1 MGVGPAQ
8 QTVRSPRRS
17 VSARDGCSLVEP
29 RVEWQQS
36 RRARSHDRRRM
47 RPRSVAGDAR
57 RGSRGRNESPAT
69 RSWDLPPVIHPS
81 RPGMLTA
88 SRAGGSLLTASLA
101 GGALRVDR
109 QLGCMAALS
118 DWPQSERAR
127 TGAHAPRGHVGVRA
141 FVRGPSVH
149 NMITTESE
157 YVACLTAIRLD
168 QSRGSI
174 RLQPSSSA
182 DRSRMC

>member
-1 MGVGPAQ
+1 
-8 QTVRSPRRS
+8 
-17 VSARDGCSLVEP
+17 
-29 RVEWQQS
+29 
-36 RRARSHDRRRM
+36 M